1 MAAVVRRRRWPLWLA
16 AVVVVAVLMA
26 GVVLVPRIRRSAR
39 GAVVDLGDEGD
50 YVDASDYKRLTGIAK
65 ESYER
70 RLLAEARALMM
81 GEWTVRSED
90 APASTRLGAL
100 ERGWVDDVR
109 LEGDGTDVALA
120 VLFRSDARPDSV
132 FGRRVPIWPAPAPD
146 DPDEGTPEGC
156 AFLLSVNLM
165 ELIVNRPGST
175 GGSDLTRRLSHARAE
190 EVRPGDP

>member
-1 MAAVVRRRRWPLWLA
+1 
-16 AVVVVAVLMA
+16 
-26 GVVLVPRIRRSAR
+26 
-39 GAVVDLGDEGD
+39 
-50 YVDASDYKRLTGIAK
+50 VDASDYKRLTGIAK

-81 GEWTVRSED
+81 GEWTVQSED
-90 APASTRLGAL
+90 ASASTRLGAL

-132 FGRRVPIWPAPAPD
+132 FGWCVPIWPAPAPD

-165 ELIVNRPGST
+165 ELI
-175 GGSDLTRRLSHARAE
+175 DLPARLPAYDADAQ
-190 EVRPGDP
+190 GITWILN

>member
-1 MAAVVRRRRWPLWLA
+1 
-16 AVVVVAVLMA
+16 VVVVAVLMA

-39 GAVVDLGDEGD
+39 DAVVDLCDEGD
-50 YVDASDYKRLTGIAK
+50 YVDASDYKRLTGIGK

-90 APASTRLGAL
+90 APAATRLDAL

-109 LEGDGTDVALA
+109 LEGDESDVALA

-132 FGRRVPIWPAPAPD
+132 FGWRVPIWPAPAPD

-165 ELIVNRPGST
+165 ELIDLPARLPA
-175 GGSDLTRRLSHARAE
+175 SDADAQGIIWIVTD
-190 EVRPGDP
+190 VPQ